1 LVSQI
6 GEEILKKTLTQT
18 TNNNIIRLMNIDTIQ
33 QLFKV
38 SSTSHHTMTLTERE
52 ELFGWQKIFEFPN
65 GYGASV
71 VVHDFSYGLEI
82 ALLDANQ
89 NIIQHPE
96 ITDDVAGFLNV
107 DSANDLLEKIAK
119 LPKKVLTEQ
128 IESVTM

>member
-1 LVSQI
+1 
-6 GEEILKKTLTQT
+6 
-18 TNNNIIRLMNIDTIQ
+18 
-33 QLFKV
+33 
-38 SSTSHHTMTLTERE
+38 MTLIERE
-52 ELFGWQKIFEFPN
+52 ELFGWQKIFKFPN

-82 ALLDANQ
+82 ALLDAGQ

>member
-1 LVSQI
+1 
-6 GEEILKKTLTQT
+6 
-18 TNNNIIRLMNIDTIQ
+18 
-33 QLFKV
+33 
-38 SSTSHHTMTLTERE
+38 MTLTERE

-82 ALLDANQ
+82 ALLDAGQ

-128 IESVTM
+128 IEPVTM

>member
-1 LVSQI
+1 
-6 GEEILKKTLTQT
+6 
-18 TNNNIIRLMNIDTIQ
+18 MNIDTIQ

-71 VVHDFSYGLEI
+71 VVHDFSYGLEL
-82 ALLDANQ
+82 ALLDADQ
-89 NIIQHPE
+89 TIIQHPE
-96 ITDDVAGFLNV
+96 ITNDVAGFLNV

-119 LPKKVLTEQ
+119 LPKKVLTDRLEP
-128 IESVTM
+128 VTM

>member
-1 LVSQI
+1 
-6 GEEILKKTLTQT
+6 
-18 TNNNIIRLMNIDTIQ
+18 MNPNTIQ

-71 VVHDFSYGLEI
+71 VVHDFSYGLEL
-82 ALLDANQ
+82 ALLDGSG
-89 NIIQHPE
+89 NITQHPD
-96 ITDDVAGFLNV
+96 ITDDVAGFLNA

-119 LPKKVLTEQ
+119 LPKKVLTDRLEP
-128 IESVTM
+128 VTM